1 MRVAFFKMLE
11 DMFAKDDR
19 LVLILGDLGV
29 YTARNLFR
37 DYPDRVFNIG
47 ICEQATVSIAA
58 GLAKE
63 GFMPIFYSIAP
74 FAVERCLEQIKV
86 DVGYQ
91 QLPVTIVSVGASY
104 DYAALGC
111 THHCP
116 ADVELMT
123 SIPDMRVYIPGSEKE
138 LTERFGDMYGYSPL
152 YIRLSEKGHGLDL
165 GLEQPDWN
173 ILRSGVGRGLIIAV
187 GNVLDRVLGT
197 YDELGLKEELIYV
210 TSFYP
215 DIGVIL
221 EGYDKIVI
229 IEPFYQGTTARLLNT
244 DANIFSIGVPRW
256 FLTDYGTTEE
266 HDNALALGTEHIRT
280 QLKQFFND

>member
-1 MRVAFFKMLE
+1 MLE
-11 DMFAKDDR
+11 DLFARDDK

-47 ICEQATVSIAA
+47 ICEQATVSLAA

-63 GFMPIFYSIAP
+63 GFRPIFYSIAP

-91 QLPVTIVSVGASY
+91 QQPVTIVSVGASY

-123 SIPDMRVYIPGSEKE
+123 SIPNMRVYIPGSEE
-138 LTERFGDMYGYSPL
+138 EMDTWFREMYGYQPL
-152 YIRLSEKGHGLDL
+152 YMRLSERGHGLDL
-165 GLEQPDWN
+165 GLQYPSWDTV
-173 ILRSGVGRGLIIAV
+173 RDGDDGLIIV
-187 GNVLDRVLGT
+187 IGNIADRVLEA
-197 YDELGLKEELIYV
+197 YDELGLSVEAAYV
-210 TSFYP
+210 TELSS
-215 DIGVIL
+215 DMG
-221 EGYDKIVI
+221 VI
-229 IEPFYQGTTARLLNT
+229 IENYDRTVIVEPFYEGTTVRLL
-244 DANIFSIGVPRW
+244 DIEGDVCSIGVPRR
-256 FLTDYGTTEE
+256 FLSEYGSPEE
-266 HDNALALGTEHIRT
+266 HDNATYLSKEHIKT
-280 QLKQFFND
+280 QLKLYFNG